1 MLYEFLAGQVPFVGD
16 NALAV
21 MSQTVHDAPVPLH
34 ERNRAVPPPLEAVVH
49 KAIRKAPE
57 ERYQS
62 AEKMLHDLEHL
73 DDIDLAQFVMG
84 PERAGS
90 MPSDR
95 HILLVGGLIGAGFTL
110 FIVLA
115 VVITMLL
122 EHR

>member
-1 MLYEFLAGQVPFVGD
+1 
-16 NALAV
+16 
-21 MSQTVHDAPVPLH
+21 
-34 ERNRAVPPPLEAVVH
+34 VH

-62 AEKMLHDLEHL
+62 AEQMLHDLEHL
-73 DDIDLAQFVMG
+73 DDIDLTQFVLG

-95 HILLVGGLIGAGFTL
+95 RILLLGGLIGAGFTL
-110 FIVLA
+110 IIVLA
-115 VVITMLL
+115 VIVTMLL